1 MPIPSRA
8 SAWVLASSLLLLCA
22 GASAQLQQG
31 ERSGGAAAPSA
42 TPGLGGR
49 STGIGRDQFIA
60 PVMGIQIEGDGL
72 NLPPEAAEEPDPAK
86 AAAKPAPAAEKKPE
100 TKEPEPRSTG
110 K

>member
-8 SAWVLASSLLLLCA
+8 SAWVLAISLVLA
-22 GASAQLQQG
+22 AASAAEQTQPEARG
-31 ERSGGAAAPSA
+31 ESAAPLGPRDTRLETRRSG
-42 TPGLGGR
+42 T
-49 STGIGRDQFIA
+49 GRDQFIA

-86 AAAKPAPAAEKKPE
+86 PAAKPAPGQPAE
-100 TKEPEPRSTG
+100 TKSEEPRSTA